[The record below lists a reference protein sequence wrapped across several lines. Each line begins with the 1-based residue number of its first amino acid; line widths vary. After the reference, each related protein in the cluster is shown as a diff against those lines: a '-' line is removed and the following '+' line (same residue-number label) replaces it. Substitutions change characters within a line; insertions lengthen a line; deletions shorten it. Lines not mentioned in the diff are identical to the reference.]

1 MSKLFEK
8 SIKNNGIIK
17 VNKKIRKVT
26 DTSGHVLLKNSL
38 LPLL

>member
-1 MSKLFEK
+1 MSRPFEK

-26 DTSGHVLLKNSL
+26 DKSGHVLLKNSL